1 MFRRA
6 HRILLV
12 LVALLSLALPLAG
25 QERSDRGGRAGESF
39 FSRLW
44 QRLVAPISALWA
56 GDTAPNTELPP
67 PPPAPDPDGRS
78 MVDPLG

>member
-12 LVALLSLALPLAG
+12 LTALLCLALPLAG
-25 QERSDRGGRAGESF
+25 QVRPDRDERTDESF
-39 FSRLW
+39 LSRIW
-44 QRLVAPISALWA
+44 QRLVAPISVLWA
-56 GDTAPNTELPP
+56 GDTAPITEPP
-67 PPPAPDPDGRS
+67 PSPAPDPDGRS